1 MKAFL
6 DWFETKD
13 DGSDP
18 VLRAAIAHLW
28 FVTIHPFD
36 DDYGRTARA
45 RPQHELFACREMID
59 ATNSHLSPT

>member
-36 DDYGRTARA
+36 DDYGRIARA
-45 RPQHELFACREMID
+45 VAAARAIRLPRND
-59 ATNSHLSPT
+59 RRD